1 MKKIFNIALAVVFAL
16 PLFTA
21 CETDNDSNPI
31 LNEPDTFTLNTPA
44 FAANNVYDLKSA
56 KTVELTCSQPD
67 YGFPAPT
74 TYLVQVSL
82 AADFQEAKDDVKANY
97 IELGSVFTSAKLN
110 VDAAELNAALLELWT
125 AANGENTAFPTEPI
139 SVYIRLKASITDSGR
154 GVCTSNVIELPK
166 VLGSAEVSSLT
177 PPKTM
182 FVVGSMLDDEWKIWK
197 PMVMVSGMDGQFWSM
212 IYFDANSEFK
222 FGTKENEYI
231 GMTDNRLTVVDKANA
246 GVEGDDNIKVTAAG
260 WYIVYVKAAV
270 KGDNYA
276 FTMTFYPGEVYLFG
290 ATNGGTWAFS
300 DDWKFTAP
308 DTKDGNFVSPAMTA
322 SGEVRMCV
330 KTEVDW
336 WRTEFTL
343 NNGNIFYRENNAVND
358 SWGVDVGADY
368 SVQGSAGKIMQLNF
382 TAGTGEMK

>member
-1 MKKIFNIALAVVFAL
+1 MKKIFNIALAAVFAL

-44 FAANNVYDLKSA
+44 YAANNVYDLKNS

-82 AADFQEAKDDVKANY
+82 ASEFQEATGDIKANY
-97 IELGSVFTSAKLN
+97 AELGSVFTSAKLN
-110 VDAAELNAALLELWT
+110 VDASEMNAALLELWT

-139 SVYIRLKASITDSGR
+139 SVYVRLKASITDSGR
-154 GVCTSNVIELPK
+154 GVCISNVIELPK
-166 VLGSAEVSSLT
+166 VLGSAEVSSLA
-177 PPKTM
+177 PPQTM
-182 FVVGSMLDDEWKIWK
+182 FVVGSMLDAEWKVWK
-197 PMVMVSGMDGQFWSM
+197 PMVMVSGLDGQFWSM

-222 FGTKENEYI
+222 FGTKENQYI
-231 GMTDNRLTVVDKANA
+231 GMTDNRLSVVDKANA
-246 GVEGDDNIKVTAAG
+246 GIEGDDNIKVTTAG
-260 WYIVYVKAAV
+260 WYIVYIKAAV
-270 KGDNYA
+270 KGDDYT
-276 FTMTFYPGEVYLFG
+276 FTMTFYPGEVYLYG
-290 ATNGGTWAFS
+290 ATNGGTWAYS
-300 DDWKFTAP
+300 DDWKFATP

-368 SVQGSAGKIMQLNF
+368 SVQGSAGKVMQLNF